1 MIKKILY
8 GIIFSQTTFSQS
20 LDMNEINSLARGK
33 AQSAFKEYREFLS
46 LPNDANNKD
55 ELIPNMIWC
64 EEAFQRRGFTTERLK
79 TKRLPLILAEKQYS
93 GAKNTVLF
101 YIQIDGQPVDPSK
114 WFQEG
119 PFVPTLKK
127 QVKKDKWETI
137 PWESLYKNYD
147 DDWRIFARSASD
159 AKGPINSF
167 LIALDIIAE
176 KGIKPDYNIKVIMD
190 MEEEMGSPNLP
201 PAVKK
206 FRKKLK
212 ADRLVILDGPR
223 HPSNEPTLTFGA
235 RGIVAIQLKVHGP
248 KFPQHS
254 GHYGN
259 YVPNPAVRLS
269 QLIASMKDDDG
280 KVTIPGYYDGI
291 TISEEARAI
300 MSAVPDD
307 EKFIRRSIGIS
318 EPDKVANNYQESIQ
332 YPSLNVRG
340 MQSGWV
346 EKEVRTIIPSYALAE
361 IDVRLVK
368 ETDPNRIIKL
378 IKNHIKSQ
386 GYYIIDRDPKDNERS
401 RYNKIASFN
410 YRIGYQAFRTPVNS
424 EIAYWLRAALVNG
437 FGKEPIIKRTS
448 GGSIPISPFVNT
460 LNIPAVTVPTVNPDN
475 NQHSPNENLRV
486 GNLIESIRTHVSL
499 LVQPYK
505 K

>member
-8 GIIFSQTTFSQS
+8 GIIFSQITFSQS
-20 LDMNEINSLARGK
+20 LDSNEINSLARGK

-46 LPNDANNKD
+46 LPNDANKQD

-79 TKRLPLILAEKQYS
+79 TKRLPLILAEKKYS

-119 PFVPTLKK
+119 PFIPTLKK
-127 QVKKDKWETI
+127 QVKKDKWEII

-176 KGIKPDYNIKVIMD
+176 KGIEPDYNIKVIMD

-201 PAVKK
+201 PTVKK

-235 RGIVAIQLKVHGP
+235 RGIVTIQLKVHGP

-291 TISEEARAI
+291 TISKEARVI

-307 EKFIRRSIGIS
+307 EKFIRKSIGIS
-318 EPDKVANNYQESIQ
+318 ESDKVANNYQESIQ

-368 ETDPNRIIKL
+368 ETDPNRMIKL

-386 GYYIIDRDPKDNERS
+386 GYYLIDRDPKDNERS
-401 RYNKIASFN
+401 KYNKIASFN

-424 EIAYWLRAALVNG
+424 EIAYWLRAAIVNG

-505 K
+505 Q

>member
-1 MIKKILY
+1 MNKKILY
-8 GIIFSQTTFSQS
+8 GIIIPQLIFSQS
-20 LDMNEINSLARGK
+20 LDMNEISSLSRSK

-46 LPNDANNKD
+46 LPNDANNED

-248 KFPQHS
+248 KYPQHS

-307 EKFIRRSIGIS
+307 EKFIQRSIGIS

>member
-8 GIIFSQTTFSQS
+8 GIIFSQITFSQS
-20 LDMNEINSLARGK
+20 LDSNEINSLTRGK

-46 LPNDANNKD
+46 LPNDANKQD

-79 TKRLPLILAEKQYS
+79 TKRLPLILAEKKYS

-119 PFVPTLKK
+119 PFIPTLKK
-127 QVKKDKWETI
+127 QVKKDKWEII

-176 KGIKPDYNIKVIMD
+176 KGIEPDYNIKVIMD

-235 RGIVAIQLKVHGP
+235 RGIVTIQLKVHGP

-269 QLIASMKDDDG
+269 QLIASMKDNDG

-307 EKFIRRSIGIS
+307 EKFIRKSIGIS
-318 EPDKVANNYQESIQ
+318 ESDKVANNYQESIQ

-361 IDVRLVK
+361 IDVRVVK
-368 ETDPNRIIKL
+368 ETDPNRMIKL

-386 GYYIIDRDPKDNERS
+386 GYYLIDRDPKDNERS
-401 RYNKIASFN
+401 KYNKIASFN

-424 EIAYWLRAALVNG
+424 EIAYWLRAAIVNG

>member
-1 MIKKILY
+1 
-8 GIIFSQTTFSQS
+8 
-20 LDMNEINSLARGK
+20 
-33 AQSAFKEYREFLS
+33 
-46 LPNDANNKD
+46 
-55 ELIPNMIWC
+55 MIWC

-79 TKRLPLILAEKQYS
+79 TNRLPLILAEKKYS

-119 PFVPTLKK
+119 PFIPTLKK
-127 QVKKDKWETI
+127 QVKKDKWEII

-176 KGIKPDYNIKVIMD
+176 KGIEPDYNIKVIMD

-235 RGIVAIQLKVHGP
+235 RGIVTIQLKVHGP

-269 QLIASMKDDDG
+269 QLIASMKDNDG

-291 TISEEARAI
+291 TISEEARTI

-307 EKFIRRSIGIS
+307 EKFIRKSIGIS
-318 EPDKVANNYQESIQ
+318 ESDKVANNYQESIQ

-368 ETDPNRIIKL
+368 ETDPNRMIKL

-386 GYYIIDRDPKDNERS
+386 GYYVIDRDPKDNERS
-401 RYNKIASFN
+401 KYNKIASFN

-424 EIAYWLRAALVNG
+424 EIAYWLRAAIVNG

>member
-1 MIKKILY
+1 
-8 GIIFSQTTFSQS
+8 
-20 LDMNEINSLARGK
+20 
-33 AQSAFKEYREFLS
+33 
-46 LPNDANNKD
+46 
-55 ELIPNMIWC
+55 
-64 EEAFQRRGFTTERLK
+64 
-79 TKRLPLILAEKQYS
+79 
-93 GAKNTVLF
+93 
-101 YIQIDGQPVDPSK
+101 
-114 WFQEG
+114 
-119 PFVPTLKK
+119 
-127 QVKKDKWETI
+127 
-137 PWESLYKNYD
+137 
-147 DDWRIFARSASD
+147 
-159 AKGPINSF
+159 
-167 LIALDIIAE
+167 
-176 KGIKPDYNIKVIMD
+176 MD

-201 PAVKK
+201 LAVKK

-235 RGIVAIQLKVHGP
+235 RGIVTIQLKVHGP

-259 YVPNPAVRLS
+259 YVPNPAIRLS

-280 KVTIPGYYDGI
+280 RVTIPGYYDGI

-307 EKFIRRSIGIS
+307 EKFIKKSIGIS
-318 EPDKVANNYQESIQ
+318 ESDKVASNYQESIQ

-368 ETDPNRIIKL
+368 ETDPDRLIKL
-378 IKNHIKSQ
+378 IKNHIKTQ
-386 GYYIIDRDPKDNERS
+386 GYHIIDRDPKENERS
-401 RYNKIASFN
+401 KYNKIASFN

-486 GNLIESIRTHVSL
+486 GNLIESIRTHVAL

-505 K
+505 

>member
-8 GIIFSQTTFSQS
+8 GIIFSQITFSQS

-46 LPNDANNKD
+46 LPNDANNED

-386 GYYIIDRDPKDNERS
+386 GYYIIDRNPKDNERS

>member
-46 LPNDANNKD
+46 LPNDANNED

-127 QVKKDKWETI
+127 QVNKDKWETI

-176 KGIKPDYNIKVIMD
+176 KGIKPNYNIKVIMD

-248 KFPQHS
+248 KYPQHS

-307 EKFIRRSIGIS
+307 EKFIQRSIGIS

>member
-46 LPNDANNKD
+46 LPNDANNED

-176 KGIKPDYNIKVIMD
+176 KGIKPNYNIKVIMD

-248 KFPQHS
+248 KYPQHS

-307 EKFIRRSIGIS
+307 EKFIQRSIGIS

>member
-1 MIKKILY
+1 MNKKILY
-8 GIIFSQTTFSQS
+8 GIIIPQLIFSQS
-20 LDMNEINSLARGK
+20 LDMNEISSLSRSK

-46 LPNDANNKD
+46 LPNDANNED

-206 FRKKLK
+206 FRKKLQ

>member
-8 GIIFSQTTFSQS
+8 GIIFSQITFSQS

-46 LPNDANNKD
+46 LPNDANNED

-307 EKFIRRSIGIS
+307 EKFIQRSIGIS

-386 GYYIIDRDPKDNERS
+386 DYYIIDRDPKDNERS
-401 RYNKIASFN
+401 RYNKIVSFN

>member
-1 MIKKILY
+1 MNKIIIIIITLSFHT
-8 GIIFSQTTFSQS
+8 IFSQA
-20 LDMNEINSLARGK
+20 LNRNEINSLSREK
-33 AQSAFKEYREFLS
+33 AQDVFKEYREFLS
-46 LPNDANNKD
+46 LPNDANKPD
-55 ELIPNMIWC
+55 ELEPNMIWC
-64 EEAFQRRGFTTERLK
+64 EKAFKKRGFTTERIK
-79 TKRLPLILAEKQYS
+79 TKRLPLILAEKKYL
-93 GAKNTVLF
+93 GAKNNVLF

-114 WFQEG
+114 CFQEG
-119 PFVPTLKK
+119 PFIPTLKK
-127 QVKKDKWETI
+127 QIKKDEWKAI
-137 PWESLYKNYD
+137 PWESLYNNYD

-206 FRKKLK
+206 YKNKLK

-223 HPSNEPTLTFGA
+223 HPSNQPTLTFGA
-235 RGIVAIQLKVHGP
+235 RGIIPIQLRVHGP

-259 YVPNPAVRLS
+259 YVPNPAIRLS
-269 QLIASMKDDDG
+269 QLIASMKDDNG
-280 KVTIPGYYDGI
+280 LVTIPGYYDGI
-291 TISEEARAI
+291 TISKEAREI

-307 EKFIRRSIGIS
+307 EENIRRSIGFLKP
-318 EPDKVANNYQESIQ
+318 EKVANSYQESIQ

-340 MQSGWV
+340 MKSGWV
-346 EKEVRTIIPSYALAE
+346 EQEVRTIIPSFALAE

-368 ETDPNRIIKL
+368 ETDAKRMVKL
-378 IKNHIKSQ
+378 IRNHIKSE
-386 GYYIIDRDPKDNERS
+386 GYYIIDGDPTDAQRS
-401 RYNKIASFN
+401 KHNKIITFK
-410 YRIGYQAFRTPVNS
+410 YRIGYSAFRTPVNS
-424 EIAYWLRAALVNG
+424 EIANWLKAALING

-448 GGSIPISPFVNT
+448 GGSVPISPFVNT
-460 LNIPAVTVPTVNPDN
+460 LNVPAVTVPTVNPDN

-486 GNLIESIRTHVSL
+486 GNLIESIRTHVAL
-499 LVQPYK
+499 LVQPY
-505 K
+505 

>member
-46 LPNDANNKD
+46 LPNDANNED

>member
-46 LPNDANNKD
+46 LPNDANNED

-386 GYYIIDRDPKDNERS
+386 SYYIIDRDPKDNERS
-401 RYNKIASFN
+401 RYNKIVSFN